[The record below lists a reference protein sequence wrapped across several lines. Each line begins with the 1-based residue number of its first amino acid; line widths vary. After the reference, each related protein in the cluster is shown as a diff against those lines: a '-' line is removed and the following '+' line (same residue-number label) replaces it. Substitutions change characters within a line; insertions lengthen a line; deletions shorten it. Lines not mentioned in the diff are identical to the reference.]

1 MPYRQLLSL
10 GRVLAIT
17 STLFLADHSPP
28 YDCLPLRGTSAK
40 SDSISHPYDTAV
52 IRKFQILPGI
62 AANRNHHSFL
72 ENESSLSSFHLTHK
86 I

>member
-17 STLFLADHSPP
+17 STLFSADHSPP
-28 YDCLPLRGTSAK
+28 YYCLPLRGKSAK
-40 SDSISHPYDTAV
+40 SDSVSHPCDTTM
-52 IRKFQILPGI
+52 IGKFQILPGI

-72 ENESSLSSFHLTHK
+72 ENESSLSSFHKTRK

>member
-1 MPYRQLLSL
+1 MPYRRLLSL

-40 SDSISHPYDTAV
+40 SDSISHPCDTVV
-52 IRKFQILPGI
+52 IGKFQILPGI
-62 AANRNHHSFL
+62 SCYPKP
-72 ENESSLSSFHLTHK
+72 SLVPRKRVFFNLFSPDL
-86 I
+86 